1 MEKQTVMEAQSLH
14 SLRWNLSTTMIEM
27 HQIALR
33 TLSETV
39 LYNSAIQYR
48 YVLVS
53 NCIEMHYNTNNLSML
68 SEKKIYLK
76 QLILT
81 HIEIQI
87 ILEKCKTMHQ
97 NPPYMLRSSP
107 RRRPL
112 FWRGRHNKLY
122 SLGCTPTVLPFLQ

>member
-53 NCIEMHYNTNNLSML
+53 NSIEVHRNTNNQNML
-68 SEKKIYLK
+68 SEKKKVSCLK

-81 HIEIQI
+81 NIEIQI
-87 ILEKCKTMHQ
+87 FREMALT
-97 NPPYMLRSSP
+97 
-107 RRRPL
+107 
-112 FWRGRHNKLY
+112 
-122 SLGCTPTVLPFLQ
+122 